1 MAKIKNEYKPGDPSV
16 YINFDA
22 IADLPEEY
30 EAVITEV
37 LFDPKN
43 LNKSFVNVGS
53 KSNPSWM
60 PSTELM
66 YKIAEACG
74 ISGSPDSETTPIIED
89 VDINP
94 MLMKGLDAPPTYRRM
109 TVGRSVSKRSSRLM
123 EDGTPLWSSLCT
135 TDYNVWERC
144 MDLWSTEEAYSEG
157 YTKKL
162 NYEKAY
168 KYETMYKRRAHF
180 DSEMKFA
187 HAKAETKAYLKTI
200 RELAGLPT
208 GFTTEDLASGKFVF
222 ARVRRSKSL
231 LKMET
236 AARLQAISRGFSGS
250 PPSLFGPADDGKTS
264 FEQLPEP
271 PVVYDATGDE
281 IPEKPKP
288 SELAIILFKE
298 YLESI
303 KDKELLE
310 SGKKTLSWLESTE
323 DPEANAKYYAKAL
336 DNLKAIEESIP
347 EAFRIE
353 HHLF

>member
-1 MAKIKNEYKPGDPSV
+1 MAKMKNQYKPGDPSV

-22 IADLPEEY
+22 IADLPDEY

-37 LFDPKN
+37 LFDPKK
-43 LNKSFVNVGS
+43 LEEFFANVGS
-53 KSNPSWM
+53 KANPSWM
-60 PSTELM
+60 PNPELM

-74 ISGSPDSETTPIIED
+74 ISGSPDSETAPIIEE

-135 TDYNVWERC
+135 IDYNVWERC
-144 MDLWSTEEAYSEG
+144 MDLWSTEESYSEG

-162 NYEKAY
+162 MYDREY
-168 KYETMYKRRAHF
+168 KYDNMYKRRAHF

-208 GFTTEDLASGKFVF
+208 GFTTADLAAGKFVF

-236 AARLQAISRGFSGS
+236 AARLQAISRGLSGS
-250 PPSLFGPADDGKTS
+250 PVSLFGPADDGQTNYD
-264 FEQLPEP
+264 QLPEP
-271 PVVYDATGDE
+271 EHVEAEVVEDVKE
-281 IPEKPKP
+281 
-288 SELAIILFKE
+288 SLIIALFRE
-298 YLESI
+298 YLPSI
-303 KDKELLE
+303 KDKELKE
-310 SGKKTLSWLESTE
+310 SGDKTLAWLESVE
-323 DPEANAKYYAKAL
+323 DPEANEKFYAKAVE
-336 DNLKAIEESIP
+336 NLKAIEDSIP
-347 EAFRIE
+347 AAFRIT
-353 HHLF
+353 HDLFKEATE